1 MDFLKNRNFYA
12 KIGWE
17 KRDKK
22 VILEDNDLIKREDIV
37 KSTKKKTTAEKYSK
51 EKKEFIDEPEKI
63 MGLTESKRDVL
74 LYDLENNDK
83 LKKIFK
89 R

>member
-1 MDFLKNRNFYA
+1 MQKLDEKNE
-12 KIGWE
+12 I
-17 KRDKK
+17 KR
-22 VILEDNDLIKREDIV
+22 VIPEDNDLIKREDIV